1 MPLYSDGRLSDAN
14 RTLTISQRP
23 IPGPRTVLDLIR
35 KLPLGV
41 RDCVIQI
48 AVSECT
54 HAKRVDW
61 SACNPELHHLGDFLF
76 SERCEPQPRYLCQ
89 FLIRSTARS
98 PQE

>member
-35 KLPLGV
+35 KLPLGL

-48 AVSECT
+48 AVSKCAYT
-54 HAKRVDW
+54 KGVYRPTG
-61 SACNPELHHLGDFLF
+61 NPELDHLGDFRF
-76 SERCEPQPRYLCQ
+76 GERC
-89 FLIRSTARS
+89 
-98 PQE
+98 